1 MTNIS
6 VPASLLHADISSE
19 LPGKLVDWPLH
30 FPALSHN
37 RELYY
42 RESVLGITGVELVS
56 PKRPVQD
63 VDLTF
68 WEETNEA
75 LDAPDA
81 FLR

>member
-63 VDLTF
+63 VNLIF
-68 WEETNEA
+68 WKEANETLHPPNT
-75 LDAPDA
+75 